1 MFGSTRQP
9 EDARTGTA
17 RSGQPDISPP
27 APAKMIKPDPAQSQA
42 MSSTAPTTATTPW
55 GAAPTSTTARPVPS
69 PSAAWGPPPP
79 SSTGGPS
86 PSAACVPPPQ
96 AYTRSQSY
104 GQSQNP
110 QQGRPVGEAPSSSMS
125 NQKPPVQSYSS
136 TESCHSYQPPPAD
149 SNQVSDNSAQ
159 GSALREK
166 TGNDT
171 KKDED
176 DEGSAEALLRDMID
190 MQKQQLYNL
199 VPKMKRSEEM
209 SEQILTSTSLVL
221 RDVTNYGEKLSVTK
235 QLYCSRLS
243 QVSSFLRMVP
253 KTEK

>member
-9 EDARTGTA
+9 EDARTG
-17 RSGQPDISPP
+17 QPDISPP
-27 APAKMIKPDPAQSQA
+27 TPAKMTKPDPAQSQA
-42 MSSTAPTTATTPW
+42 MSSTAPTNPW
-55 GAAPTSTTARPVPS
+55 GAAPPSTAARPTPS
-69 PSAAWGPPPP
+69 PSAAWGHPPP
-79 SSTGGPS
+79 SSTGGPRPS
-86 PSAACVPPPQ
+86 PSAACATPPQ
-96 AYTRSQSY
+96 GDTRSQSY

-110 QQGRPVGEAPSSSMS
+110 QQGRPVCEAPSSSMS

-136 TESCHSYQPPPAD
+136 TESCHSYQPAPAD
-149 SNQVSDNSAQ
+149 SNHVSDNSAQ

>member
-17 RSGQPDISPP
+17 GSGQPDISPP
-27 APAKMIKPDPAQSQA
+27 TPAKLTKPDPAQSQA
-42 MSSTAPTTATTPW
+42 MSSTAHTPW
-55 GAAPTSTTARPVPS
+55 GAAPPSTNARPAPS
-69 PSAAWGPPPP
+69 PSATWGHTPP
-79 SSTGGPS
+79 SSTDGGPS
-86 PSAACVPPPQ
+86 PSVACAPPPQ
-96 AYTRSQSY
+96 GDTRSQSY
-104 GQSQNP
+104 GLIQNP
-110 QQGRPVGEAPSSSMS
+110 QQGRPVCEAPSSSMS
-125 NQKPPVQSYSS
+125 NQKNPVQSYSS
-136 TESCHSYQPPPAD
+136 TESCNSYQPPPAT

-166 TGNDT
+166 TGNDF